1 MGSAIFYSRL
11 IYINIAKQLHLT
23 CVGCIERGGQGWS
36 GYEIS
41 HVLCRKGGVGTWVL
55 LYFILG

>member
-1 MGSAIFYSRL
+1 MR
-11 IYINIAKQLHLT
+11 NIGKQLHLT
-23 CVGCIERGGQGWS
+23 CVGCIQWGGQELS
-36 GYEIS
+36 EYEIS